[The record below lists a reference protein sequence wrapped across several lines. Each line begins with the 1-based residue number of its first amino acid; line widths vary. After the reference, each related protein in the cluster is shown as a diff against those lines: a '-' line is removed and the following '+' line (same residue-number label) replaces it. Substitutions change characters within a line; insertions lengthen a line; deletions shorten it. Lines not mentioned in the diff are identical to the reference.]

1 MLGISGPYQ
10 SQVDSVNQ
18 SYRSPSTSGA
28 GSTSTS
34 SSKTPEEIA
43 NTRANVSFAS
53 DTASQVFSWLG
64 DLNQFNAA
72 DADLSEKFRQSNV
85 RLDLARQSAITNA
98 LSNAIQAGLSISSG
112 AVAQQIAGIDAEYST
127 AAKRAD
133 AVYRDQRRSIENSRE
148 LSTAATI
155 FKVVLGIASFL

>member
-1 MLGISGPYQ
+1 MLGISAPYQ

-34 SSKTPEEIA
+34 STKTPEEIA
-43 NTRANVSFAS
+43 NTRANISFAA
-53 DTASQVFSWLG
+53 DTASSAFSWLG

-85 RLDLARQSAITNA
+85 RLDLARQSAMTNA
-98 LSNAIQAGLSISSG
+98 LTTAIQGGLSIGSG
-112 AVAQQIAGIDAEYST
+112 AVAQQLAAINEEYST

-133 AVYRDQRRSIENSRE
+133 QVYRDQRRSIENSRE
-148 LSTAATI
+148 LSTASTI
-155 FKVVLGIASFL
+155 FSIVLGIASFL

>member
-18 SYRSPSTSGA
+18 SYRSPSTSGS

-43 NTRANVSFAS
+43 NTRANISFAA
-53 DTASQVFSWLG
+53 DAASSAFSWLG

-72 DADLSEKFRQSNV
+72 DDDLSEKFRQSNV
-85 RLDLARQSAITNA
+85 RLDLARQSAMTNA
-98 LSNAIQAGLSISSG
+98 LTNAIQAGLSIGSG
-112 AVAQQIAGIDAEYST
+112 AVAQQLAAINEEYSI

-133 AVYRDQRRSIENSRE
+133 DVYRSQRRSIENSRE
-148 LSTAATI
+148 LSTASTI
-155 FKVVLGIASFL
+155 FSVVLGIASFL